1 MISSCMVVC
10 DVYRL
15 EEWKDVQKFAE
26 EEKDKADVEAELIDN
41 LLELVNI
48 MENRIHEAHNE
59 KKRQH
64 TAENNSAMV
73 ADEEQLRNDQQDLG
87 DALEDVDYQ
96 LRNRLLFPSP
106 RLSAIINDVNAYYE
120 V

>member
-1 MISSCMVVC
+1 MICGG
-10 DVYRL
+10 YRL
-15 EEWKDVQKFAE
+15 EEWMDVQKLAE
-26 EEKDKADVEAELIDN
+26 EEKGKADVEAEVIDN

-48 MENRIHEAHNE
+48 MENRIRQAHTE

-64 TAENNSAMV
+64 TAENNSALV
-73 ADEEQLRNDQQDLG
+73 ADEEQLRKDLQDLC
-87 DALEDVDYQ
+87 DALEDVGYQ

-106 RLSAIINDVNAYYE
+106 RLTSIINNVNAYYE